1 MKHTRIA
8 IVVSGFPRL
17 SETFAVNELL
27 ALAERDALVAI
38 FATKPG
44 DGTQPQL
51 GSERLSELLTVLPNE
66 STDRQAAVVAN
77 NLKRLNVNAVH
88 GYFAH
93 QPAEVAWR
101 AAERLRVPSGFS
113 VHAKDARK
121 ISSSELGIRAKRA
134 ACVVACNSD
143 VASTIEET
151 GARVHLIPH
160 GVDLER
166 FKASPP
172 PASAT
177 FQILAVG
184 RLVEKKGFHFL
195 IEAVSRLK
203 FPFQLRIIGEGP
215 DRERLAQMIST
226 YDLSGQVTLCGPRT
240 HDQLPEEY
248 ARAHVVA
255 VPSIVDHAGDRDGLP
270 NVVLEA
276 MASARAVVATKAGA
290 IAAAVKDNE
299 TGLLLPAAD
308 PLSLALA
315 LTRLAQDL
323 PLRVKL
329 AVTAREYV
337 EQHYEMKS
345 CSERFCHLLEEVY
358 A

>member
-1 MKHTRIA
+1 MSAAQIA
-8 IVVSGFPRL
+8 VVVSGFPRR

-27 ALAERDALVAI
+27 ALAQRDALAAV

-44 DGTQPQL
+44 DGTKPQL
-51 GSERLSELLTVLPNE
+51 GSERLTELLTVLPND
-66 STDRQAAVVAN
+66 TADNQALAVARALRDR
-77 NLKRLNVNAVH
+77 NVKAVH

-93 QPAEVAWR
+93 QPAEIAWR
-101 AAERLRVPSGFS
+101 AAERLRLPSGFS

-121 ISSSELGIRAKRA
+121 ISSHELSIRAQRA

-143 VASTIEET
+143 VATTIQKT

-166 FKASPP
+166 FNVSLEP
-172 PASAT
+172 PAGI

-195 IEAVSRLK
+195 IEAVSRLR

-215 DRERLAQMIST
+215 EQERLAQMISA
-226 YDLSGQVTLCGPRT
+226 YHLSDRVALCGPRS

-255 VPSIVDHAGDRDGLP
+255 VPSIVDKAGDRDGLP

-276 MASARAVVATKAGA
+276 MASGRAVVASKAGA
-290 IAAAVKDNE
+290 IGVAIKDDE
-299 TGLLLPAAD
+299 TGLLLPAGD
-308 PLSLALA
+308 PFSLALA
-315 LTRLAQDL
+315 LTRLAQDW
-323 PLRVKL
+323 PLRIRL
-329 AVTAREYV
+329 SFTAREYV
-337 EQHYEMKS
+337 EQHYEVKC
-345 CSERFCHLLEEVY
+345 CSERFCQLLEEVY

>member
-1 MKHTRIA
+1 MSPARIA
-8 IVVSGFPRL
+8 VVVSGFPRL

-27 ALAERDALVAI
+27 ALAQRGALAAI

-51 GSERLSELLTVLPNE
+51 GSERLSELLTLLPND
-66 STDRQAAVVAN
+66 STDAQAAVVADA
-77 NLKRLNVNAVH
+77 LKDRNVNAVH

-101 AAERLRVPSGFS
+101 AAERLRLPSGFS

-143 VASTIEET
+143 VAATIEET
-151 GARVHLIPH
+151 GARVHLLPH
-160 GVDLER
+160 GVNLER
-166 FKASPP
+166 FKATPLP
-172 PASAT
+172 PAAI

-215 DRERLAQMIST
+215 EHERLAQMISA
-226 YDLSGQVTLCGPRT
+226 YHLSDRVTLCGPGA
-240 HDQLPEEY
+240 HDHLPEEY
-248 ARAHVVA
+248 ARAHAVA
-255 VPSIVDHAGDRDGLP
+255 VPSIVDRAGDRDGLP

-276 MASARAVVATKAGA
+276 MASGRAVVAFKAGA
-290 IAAAVKDNE
+290 IETAVKDNE

-308 PLSLALA
+308 SLSLALA
-315 LTRLAQDL
+315 LTRLAEDF
-323 PLRVKL
+323 PLRLRL
-329 AVTAREYV
+329 AVAAREFV
-337 EQHYEMKS
+337 EQHYEMKT

>member
-1 MKHTRIA
+1 MNCASIA
-8 IVVSGFPRL
+8 VVVSGFPRL

-27 ALAERDALVAI
+27 ALAERDALAAI

-44 DGTQPQL
+44 DGTRQQL
-51 GSERLSELLTVLPNE
+51 GSERLSQLLTVLPND
-66 STDRQAAVVAN
+66 TADKQAAVVTCA
-77 NLKRLNVNAVH
+77 LKDRNVKAVH

-143 VASTIEET
+143 VASTIQET
-151 GARVHLIPH
+151 GARVHLMPH
-160 GVDLER
+160 GVDLAQ
-166 FKASPP
+166 FKMSPL
-172 PASAT
+172 PAGRV

-215 DRERLAQMIST
+215 EQERLAEMISG
-226 YDLSGQVTLCGPRT
+226 YRLGQRVTLCGPKT

-255 VPSIVDHAGDRDGLP
+255 VPSIVDSAGDRDGLP
-270 NVVLEA
+270 NVVLEG
-276 MASARAVVATKAGA
+276 MASGRAVVASNAGA
-290 IAAAVKDNE
+290 IRAAVRDNE
-299 TGLLLPAAD
+299 TGLLLRAGD
-308 PLSLALA
+308 PLSLVLA

-323 PLRVKL
+323 SLRERL
-329 AVTAREYV
+329 AITARKHV
-337 EQHYEMKS
+337 EQHYDVTS
-345 CSERFCHLLEEVY
+345 CSERFCQLLEEAY

>member
-1 MKHTRIA
+1 MMRTRIA
-8 IVVSGFPRL
+8 VVVSGFPRL

-44 DGTQPQL
+44 DGTPPQL
-51 GSERLSELLTVLPNE
+51 GSERLSQLLTVLPNE
-66 STDRQAAVVAN
+66 SAVRQAALVAN
-77 NLKRLNVNAVH
+77 VLKDLNVKAVH

-121 ISSSELGIRAKRA
+121 ISSSELRIRANRA

-143 VASTIEET
+143 VAASIQET
-151 GARVHLIPH
+151 GARVHLMPH
-160 GVDLER
+160 GVDLDL
-166 FKASPP
+166 FKTSPP
-172 PASAT
+172 PADGV
-177 FQILAVG
+177 FRILAVG
-184 RLVEKKGFHFL
+184 RLVEKKGFDVL
-195 IEAVSRLK
+195 IEAVSRLE

-215 DRERLAQMIST
+215 GREHLSQMISA
-226 YDLSGQVTLCGPRT
+226 YNLSDQVTLCGSRT

-276 MASARAVVATKAGA
+276 MASGRAVVASNAGA
-290 IAAAVKDNE
+290 ISAAVRDNE

-323 PLRVKL
+323 PLRARL
-329 AVTAREYV
+329 AATAREHV
-337 EQHYEMKS
+337 EHHYEMKG

>member
-1 MKHTRIA
+1 MSGTRIA
-8 IVVSGFPRL
+8 VVVSGFPRR

-27 ALAERDALVAI
+27 ALAKRDALAAI

-44 DGTQPQL
+44 DGSQPQ
-51 GSERLSELLTVLPNE
+51 SELLSKFLTVLPND
-66 STDRQAAVVAN
+66 TADRQAAAVAEA
-77 NLKRLNVNAVH
+77 LRDRNVKAVH

-93 QPAEVAWR
+93 EPAEVAWR
-101 AAERLRVPSGFS
+101 AAERLCLPSGFS

-121 ISSSELGIRAKRA
+121 ISSSELGTRAKRA

-143 VASTIEET
+143 VATTIQKT
-151 GARVHLIPH
+151 GAHVHLIPH

-166 FKASPP
+166 FRVSSLPP
-172 PASAT
+172 EGT

-215 DRERLAQMIST
+215 EEERLALMIST
-226 YDLSGQVTLCGPRT
+226 YHRAGQVTLCGPRT

-255 VPSIVDHAGDRDGLP
+255 VPSIVDKAGDRDGLP

-276 MASARAVVATKAGA
+276 MASGRAVVASKAGA
-290 IAAAVKDNE
+290 IDAAVKDNE
-299 TGLLLPAAD
+299 TGLLLPPGD
-308 PLSLALA
+308 SPSLALA

-323 PLRVKL
+323 SLRARL
-329 AVTAREYV
+329 AVTAREHV
-337 EQHYEMKS
+337 KQHYEMEN
-345 CSERFCHLLEEVY
+345 CSERFCHLLEEAY

>member
-1 MKHTRIA
+1 MSSALIA
-8 IVVSGFPRL
+8 VVVSGFPRL

-27 ALAERDALVAI
+27 ALAKRDALTAI

-44 DGTQPQL
+44 DATQPQL
-51 GSERLSELLTVLPNE
+51 GSERLSELLTVLPND
-66 STDRQAAVVAN
+66 TADRQAAVVAHT
-77 NLKRLNVNAVH
+77 LKNRNVKAVH

-101 AAERLRVPSGFS
+101 AAVRLRLPSGFS

-121 ISSSELGIRAKRA
+121 ISNGELAIRAKRA

-143 VASTIEET
+143 VASTIRKT
-151 GARVHLIPH
+151 GARVHLMPH
-160 GVDLER
+160 GVDLDR
-166 FKASPP
+166 FNLSPL
-172 PASAT
+172 PAGRV
-177 FQILAVG
+177 FQVLAVG

-203 FPFQLRIIGEGP
+203 FPFQLRVVGEGP
-215 DRERLAQMIST
+215 EQERLAQMISA
-226 YDLSGQVTLCGPRT
+226 YQLADQVTLCGPRT

-248 ARAHVVA
+248 ARAHVVV
-255 VPSIVDHAGDRDGLP
+255 VPSIVDSAGDRDGLP

-276 MASARAVVATKAGA
+276 MASGRTVVASDAGA
-290 IAAAVKDNE
+290 IGVAVRDSE
-299 TGLLLPAAD
+299 TGLLLPAGD

-323 PLRVKL
+323 PLRERL
-329 AVTAREYV
+329 ATAAREHV
-337 EQHYEMKS
+337 AEHYEMKN
-345 CSERFCHLLEEVY
+345 CSERFCRLLEEVY

>member
-1 MKHTRIA
+1 MNHARIA
-8 IVVSGFPRL
+8 VVVSGFPRL

-27 ALAERDALVAI
+27 ALAKRDALAAI

-44 DGTQPQL
+44 DGTQAQV
-51 GSERLSELLTVLPNE
+51 GSERLSELLTVLPNDTAD
-66 STDRQAAVVAN
+66 SQAAVVADV
-77 NLKRLNVNAVH
+77 LKDRKVKAVH

-101 AAERLRVPSGFS
+101 AAERLRLPSGFS

-121 ISSSELGIRAKRA
+121 ISTSELGIRAKRA

-143 VASTIEET
+143 VASTIQKT
-151 GARVHLIPH
+151 GALVHLIPH
-160 GVDLER
+160 GVDLKR
-166 FKASPP
+166 FKTSPL
-172 PASAT
+172 PASET

-195 IEAVSRLK
+195 IEAVSRLT

-215 DRERLAQMIST
+215 EQERLARLISACH
-226 YDLSGQVTLCGPRT
+226 LSPQVELCGPRT
-240 HDQLPEEY
+240 HVQLPEEY

-255 VPSIVDHAGDRDGLP
+255 VPSIVDKGGDRDGLP

-276 MASARAVVATKAGA
+276 MASGRAVVASGTGA
-290 IAAAVKDNE
+290 IGAAVRDNE
-299 TGLLLPAAD
+299 TGLLLPAGD

-323 PLRVKL
+323 PLRVRL

-337 EQHYEMKS
+337 EQHYEVKG
-345 CSERFCHLLEEVY
+345 CSERFCDLLEEVY

>member
-1 MKHTRIA
+1 MKGARIA
-8 IVVSGFPRL
+8 VVVSGFPRL
-17 SETFAVNELL
+17 SETFAINELL

-44 DGTQPQL
+44 DGSQPQL

-66 STDRQAAVVAN
+66 TADRQAAIVAN
-77 NLKRLNVNAVH
+77 VLKDRNVRAVH

-93 QPAEVAWR
+93 QPADVAWR

-121 ISSSELGIRAKRA
+121 ISSTALGIRAKRA

-143 VASTIEET
+143 VAATIQEA

-166 FKASPP
+166 FKASPL
-172 PASAT
+172 PASGA

-195 IEAVSRLK
+195 IEAVSHLK

-215 DRERLAQMIST
+215 DRERLAQMISA

-255 VPSIVDHAGDRDGLP
+255 VPSIVDQAGDRDGLP

-276 MASARAVVATKAGA
+276 MASGRAVVANKAGA
-290 IAAAVKDNE
+290 IGAAVRDNE

-308 PLSLALA
+308 PLSLASA

-323 PLRVKL
+323 PLRVRL
-329 AVTAREYV
+329 AVTARKHV
-337 EQHYEMKS
+337 EQHYEMKG

>member
-1 MKHTRIA
+1 MSRAGIA
-8 IVVSGFPRL
+8 VVVSGFPRL

-27 ALAERDALVAI
+27 ALAERGALAAI

-44 DGTQPQL
+44 DGSQPAL
-51 GSERLSELLTVLPNE
+51 GSERLSELLTVLPGE
-66 STDRQAAVVAN
+66 TADRQAAVVAN
-77 NLKRLNVNAVH
+77 ALKDRNVKAVH

-93 QPAEVAWR
+93 QPAEVAYR
-101 AAERLRVPSGFS
+101 AAERLGLPFGFS

-121 ISSSELGIRAKRA
+121 ISRGELDMRAKRA

-143 VASTIEET
+143 VAASIQTT
-151 GARVHLIPH
+151 GARVHLVPH
-160 GVDLER
+160 GVDLNR
-166 FKASPP
+166 FKVSPLP
-172 PASAT
+172 PGGT

-195 IEAVSRLK
+195 IDAASRLK

-215 DRERLAQMIST
+215 ERERLAQMISA
-226 YDLSGQVTLCGPRT
+226 YDLLGQVTLCGPRT

-255 VPSIVDHAGDRDGLP
+255 VPSIVDEAGDRDGLP

-276 MASARAVVATKAGA
+276 MASGRAVVASNAGA
-290 IAAAVKDNE
+290 VGTAVRDNE
-299 TGLLLPAAD
+299 TGLLLPAGD

-315 LTRLAQDL
+315 LTHLAKDLSLRVRLA
-323 PLRVKL
+323 
-329 AVTAREYV
+329 ATAREHV
-337 EQHYEMKS
+337 EQHYEMKG

>member
-1 MKHTRIA
+1 MNCARIA
-8 IVVSGFPRL
+8 VVVSGFPRL

-27 ALAERDALVAI
+27 ALAERDALAAI

-44 DGTQPQL
+44 DGTQPQP
-51 GSERLSELLTVLPNE
+51 GSERLSQLLTVLPND
-66 STDRQAAVVAN
+66 TADGQATVVAN
-77 NLKRLNVNAVH
+77 VLKDRNVKAVH

-93 QPAEVAWR
+93 QPAEVAWL
-101 AAERLRVPSGFS
+101 AAERLRLPSGFS

-121 ISSSELGIRAKRA
+121 ISSCELGIRAKRA

-143 VASTIEET
+143 VASTIQKT
-151 GARVHLIPH
+151 GTRVHLIPH
-160 GVDLER
+160 GVDLNR
-166 FKASPP
+166 FKVSPQ
-172 PASAT
+172 PASRT

-195 IEAVSRLK
+195 IEAVSRLN

-215 DRERLAQMIST
+215 ERERLAQMISA
-226 YDLSGQVTLCGPRT
+226 YRLSKQVTLCGPGT
-240 HDQLPEEY
+240 HEQLPEEY

-255 VPSIVDHAGDRDGLP
+255 VPSIVDTAGDRDGLP

-276 MASARAVVATKAGA
+276 MASGRAIVACKAGA
-290 IAAAVKDNE
+290 IEAAVKDNE
-299 TGLLLPAAD
+299 TGLLLPAGD
-308 PLSLALA
+308 SLSLAFA
-315 LTRLAQDL
+315 LTRLARNG
-323 PLRVKL
+323 PLRVRL
-329 AVTAREYV
+329 AAAAREHV

>member
-1 MKHTRIA
+1 MMRTRIA
-8 IVVSGFPRL
+8 VVVSGFPRL

-44 DGTQPQL
+44 DGTSPQL

-66 STDRQAAVVAN
+66 SAVRQAALVAN
-77 NLKRLNVNAVH
+77 VLKDLNVKAVH

-143 VASTIEET
+143 VAATIQET
-151 GARVHLIPH
+151 GARVHLMPH
-160 GVDLER
+160 GVDLDL

-172 PASAT
+172 PANGV
-177 FQILAVG
+177 FRILAVG
-184 RLVEKKGFHFL
+184 RLVEKKGFDVL
-195 IEAVSRLK
+195 IEAVSHLQ
-203 FPFQLRIIGEGP
+203 FPFQLRIIGGGP
-215 DRERLAQMIST
+215 DREHLAQMISA
-226 YDLSGQVTLCGPRT
+226 YRLSGQVTLCGPKS

-248 ARAHVVA
+248 ARAHVVV
-255 VPSIVDHAGDRDGLP
+255 VPSIVDKAGDRDGLP

-276 MASARAVVATKAGA
+276 MASGRAVVASNAGA
-290 IAAAVKDNE
+290 ISAAVRDEE

-308 PLSLALA
+308 RLLLAFA
-315 LTRLAQDL
+315 LTRLARNWR
-323 PLRVKL
+323 LRVKL
-329 AVTAREYV
+329 AVAARKHV
-337 EQHYEMKS
+337 EEHYEVKG

>member
-1 MKHTRIA
+1 MNCGQIA
-8 IVVSGFPRL
+8 VVVSGFPRL
-17 SETFAVNELL
+17 SETFAINELL
-27 ALAERDALVAI
+27 ALAGRDALAAI

-44 DGTQPQL
+44 DGTRPQH
-51 GSERLSELLTVLPNE
+51 GGERLSQLLTVLP
-66 STDRQAAVVAN
+66 TGTADRQSAVVADA
-77 NLKRLNVNAVH
+77 LKDRNVKAVH

-101 AAERLRVPSGFS
+101 AAERLRLPSGFS

-121 ISSSELGIRAKRA
+121 ISISELGIRAKRA

-143 VASTIEET
+143 VASTIQET
-151 GARVHLIPH
+151 GARVHLMPH
-160 GVDLER
+160 GVDLDQ
-166 FKASPP
+166 FNMSPLP
-172 PASAT
+172 T
-177 FQILAVG
+177 CGIFQILAVG

-203 FPFQLRIIGEGP
+203 FPFQLRIIGAGP
-215 DRERLAQMIST
+215 EQDRLARMISAHN
-226 YDLSGQVTLCGPRT
+226 LLGHVTLCGPRT

-255 VPSIVDHAGDRDGLP
+255 VPSIVDSAGDRDGLP

-276 MASARAVVATKAGA
+276 MASGRAVVASNAGA
-290 IAAAVKDNE
+290 ICAAVRDNE
-299 TGLLLPAAD
+299 TGLLLPAGD
-308 PLSLALA
+308 PASIALA

-323 PLRVKL
+323 SLRARL
-329 AVTAREYV
+329 AITARNHV
-337 EQHYEMKS
+337 EQHYDRRS
-345 CSERFCHLLEEVY
+345 CSERFCQLLEEAY

>member
-1 MKHTRIA
+1 MNCGQIA
-8 IVVSGFPRL
+8 VVVSGFPRL

-27 ALAERDALVAI
+27 ALAERDALAAI

-44 DGTQPQL
+44 DGTPPQL
-51 GSERLSELLTVLPNE
+51 GSERLSQLLTVLPND
-66 STDRQAAVVAN
+66 TAAKQAAFVATV
-77 NLKRLNVNAVH
+77 LKDRNVKAVH

-101 AAERLRVPSGFS
+101 AAERLRLPSGFS

-121 ISSSELGIRAKRA
+121 ISCSELGVRAKRA

-143 VASTIEET
+143 VAATIQET
-151 GARVHLIPH
+151 GARVHLLPH
-160 GVDLER
+160 GVDLDQ
-166 FKASPP
+166 FKTSPL
-172 PASAT
+172 PAGRV

-215 DRERLAQMIST
+215 EQDRLARIISN
-226 YDLSGQVTLCGPRT
+226 YRLGQQVQLCGPRA

-255 VPSIVDHAGDRDGLP
+255 VPSIVDSDGDRDGLP
-270 NVVLEA
+270 NVVLEG
-276 MASARAVVATKAGA
+276 MASGRAIVASDAGA
-290 IAAAVKDNE
+290 IGAAVRDNE
-299 TGLLLPAAD
+299 TGLLLPAGD

-315 LTRLAQDL
+315 FTRLAQDL
-323 PLRVKL
+323 SLRERL
-329 AVTAREYV
+329 AIAARKHV
-337 EQHYEMKS
+337 EQHYDVRS
-345 CSERFCHLLEEVY
+345 CSERFCQLLREAY

>member
-1 MKHTRIA
+1 MKRARIA
-8 IVVSGFPRL
+8 VVVSGFPRL

-27 ALAERDALVAI
+27 ALAKRDALAAV

-51 GSERLSELLTVLPNE
+51 GSERLSQLLTVLP
-66 STDRQAAVVAN
+66 SDTADRQAAEVAN
-77 NLKRLNVNAVH
+77 ALKDRNVKAVH

-101 AAERLRVPSGFS
+101 AAERLRLPSGFS

-121 ISSSELGIRAKRA
+121 ITCSELGIRANRA

-143 VASTIEET
+143 VAATIKKT

-160 GVDLER
+160 GVDLDR
-166 FKASPP
+166 FRASPLP
-172 PASAT
+172 GGRV

-203 FPFQLRIIGEGP
+203 VAFQLRIIGEGP
-215 DRERLAQMIST
+215 EQERLARMISA
-226 YDLSGQVTLCGPRT
+226 YQLSDYVTLCGPRT
-240 HDQLPEEY
+240 HEQLPEEY

-255 VPSIVDHAGDRDGLP
+255 VPSIVDQAGDRDGLP

-276 MASARAVVATKAGA
+276 MASGRAVVASMAGA
-290 IAAAVKDNE
+290 IGAAVRDYE

-329 AVTAREYV
+329 AATAREHV
-337 EQHYEMKS
+337 EQYYEMKC

>member
-1 MKHTRIA
+1 MSRARIA
-8 IVVSGFPRL
+8 VVVSGFPRR

-27 ALAERDALVAI
+27 ALAKHDTLAAI

-44 DGTQPQL
+44 DGTQPPL
-51 GSERLSELLTVLPNE
+51 GSERLSQLLTVLPNDTVE
-66 STDRQAAVVAN
+66 GQAAVVASV
-77 NLKRLNVNAVH
+77 LKDRHVKAVH

-101 AAERLRVPSGFS
+101 AAERLRLPSGFS

-121 ISSSELGIRAKRA
+121 ISGEELGIRAKRA

-143 VASTIEET
+143 VATTIHEA
-151 GARVHLIPH
+151 GAPVHLIPH

-166 FKASPP
+166 FKASPLQSGGP
-172 PASAT
+172 
-177 FQILAVG
+177 FQILGVG
-184 RLVEKKGFHFL
+184 RLVQKKGFHFL

-203 FPFQLRIIGEGP
+203 FPFQLRLIGEGP
-215 DRERLAQMIST
+215 EQERLAQMISA
-226 YDLSGQVTLCGPRT
+226 YHLLDQVKLCGPRSQ
-240 HDQLPEEY
+240 HQLPEEY

-255 VPSIVDHAGDRDGLP
+255 VPSIVDKTGDRDGLP

-276 MASARAVVATKAGA
+276 MASGRAVVACKVGA
-290 IAAAVKDNE
+290 IDAAVRDNA

-308 PLSLALA
+308 PHSLALA

-323 PLRVKL
+323 PLRVRL
-329 AVTAREYV
+329 AVTAREHV
-337 EQHYEMKS
+337 EQHYEMKD

>member
-1 MKHTRIA
+1 MSRARIA
-8 IVVSGFPRL
+8 VVVSGFPRL

-44 DGTQPQL
+44 DGTHAQL
-51 GSERLSELLTVLPNE
+51 GLSEFLTVLP
-66 STDRQAAVVAN
+66 SDTADRQAAVVAQS
-77 NLKRLNVNAVH
+77 LRARNVNAVH

-93 QPAEVAWR
+93 QPAEVAWL
-101 AAERLRVPSGFS
+101 AAERLRLPSGFS

-121 ISSSELGIRAKRA
+121 ISGSELGIRAKRA
-134 ACVVACNSD
+134 ACVVACNND
-143 VASTIEET
+143 VATTIQKT

-166 FKASPP
+166 FKASPLP
-172 PASAT
+172 PIGT

-215 DRERLAQMIST
+215 ERERLAQMISA
-226 YDLSGQVTLCGPRT
+226 YHLSDEVTLCGPRA
-240 HDQLPEEY
+240 HNQLPEEY

-255 VPSIVDHAGDRDGLP
+255 IPSIVDNAGDRDGLP

-276 MASARAVVATKAGA
+276 MACGRAVVACKAGA
-290 IAAAVKDNE
+290 IDAAVRDNE
-299 TGLLLPAAD
+299 TGLLLPAGD

-315 LTRLAQDL
+315 LTRLAEDL
-323 PLRVKL
+323 PLRARL
-329 AVTAREYV
+329 AVTAREHV
-337 EQHYEMKS
+337 EQHYEMKA
-345 CSERFCHLLEEVY
+345 CSERFWHLLEEVY

>member
-1 MKHTRIA
+1 MNCGQIA
-8 IVVSGFPRL
+8 VVVSGFPRR

-27 ALAERDALVAI
+27 ALAERDALAAI

-44 DGTQPQL
+44 DGTRPQF
-51 GSERLSELLTVLPNE
+51 GSERLSELLTVLP
-66 STDRQAAVVAN
+66 TGTADKQAAFVATA
-77 NLKRLNVNAVH
+77 LKVRNVKAVH

-101 AAERLRVPSGFS
+101 AADRLRLPSGFS

-143 VASTIEET
+143 VASTIQET
-151 GARVHLIPH
+151 GAQVHLMPH
-160 GVDLER
+160 GVDLDQ
-166 FKASPP
+166 FKTSPL
-172 PASAT
+172 PAGGV

-215 DRERLAQMIST
+215 EQDRLAEMISGNRLGQRVM
-226 YDLSGQVTLCGPRT
+226 LSGPRT

-255 VPSIVDHAGDRDGLP
+255 VPSIVDSAGDRDGLP
-270 NVVLEA
+270 NVVLEG
-276 MASARAVVATKAGA
+276 MASGRAVVASNAGA
-290 IAAAVKDNE
+290 ISAAVRDNE
-299 TGLLLPAAD
+299 TGLLLPAGD
-308 PLSLALA
+308 PLSLVLA

-323 PLRVKL
+323 SLRERL
-329 AVTAREYV
+329 AITARKHL
-337 EQHYEMKS
+337 EQHYDMRS
-345 CSERFCHLLEEVY
+345 CSGRFCQLLEGAY

>member
-1 MKHTRIA
+1 MSRGQIA
-8 IVVSGFPRL
+8 VIVSGFPRR

-27 ALAERDALVAI
+27 ALAKRDALAAV

-44 DGTQPQL
+44 DGTQPPL
-51 GSERLSELLTVLPNE
+51 GSERLSQYLTVLPND
-66 STDRQAAVVAN
+66 TPDRQAAVVAYA
-77 NLKRLNVNAVH
+77 LKHRNIKAVH

-93 QPAEVAWR
+93 QPAEVAWH
-101 AAERLRVPSGFS
+101 AAERLRLPFGFS

-121 ISSSELGIRAKRA
+121 ISSSELGLRAKRA
-134 ACVVACNSD
+134 ACVIACNRD
-143 VASTIEET
+143 VATTIKRT
-151 GARVHLIPH
+151 GARVQLIPH

-166 FKASPP
+166 FQVSPLP
-172 PASAT
+172 PSGS

-195 IEAVSRLK
+195 IDAVSRLN

-215 DRERLAQMIST
+215 EQQRLSEMISA
-226 YDLSGQVTLCGPRT
+226 YGLSSQVTLCGPRT

-255 VPSIVDHAGDRDGLP
+255 VPSIVDKEGDRDGLP

-276 MASARAVVATKAGA
+276 MASGRAVVACKTGA
-290 IAAAVKDNE
+290 IDAAVRDE
-299 TGLLLPAAD
+299 QTGLLLPAGD
-308 PLSLALA
+308 PLLLALA
-315 LTRLAQDL
+315 LIRLAYDL
-323 PLRVKL
+323 PLRRRL
-329 AVTAREYV
+329 AVNARDSV

-345 CSERFCHLLEEVY
+345 CSERFCHLLEEAY

>member
-1 MKHTRIA
+1 MMRARIA
-8 IVVSGFPRL
+8 VVVSGFPRL

-44 DGTQPQL
+44 DGTPPQL

-66 STDRQAAVVAN
+66 SADSQAAVVAN
-77 NLKRLNVNAVH
+77 VLKDLNVKAVH

-121 ISSSELGIRAKRA
+121 ISISELGIRAKRA

-143 VASTIEET
+143 VAATIQET

-160 GVDLER
+160 GVDLGR
-166 FKASPP
+166 FKASSL
-172 PASAT
+172 PASGT
-177 FQILAVG
+177 LQILAVG
-184 RLVEKKGFHFL
+184 RLVAKKGFHFL
-195 IEAVSRLK
+195 IEAVARLK

-215 DRERLAQMIST
+215 EQDRLAQMISA
-226 YDLSGQVTLCGPRT
+226 YHLSDQVTLCGPRT

-248 ARAHVVA
+248 SRAHVVA
-255 VPSIVDHAGDRDGLP
+255 VPSIVDKTGDRDGLP

-276 MASARAVVATKAGA
+276 MASARAVVASKAGA
-290 IAAAVKDNE
+290 ISAAVRDNE
-299 TGLLLPAAD
+299 TGLLLPAGD

-323 PLRVKL
+323 PLQVKL
-329 AVTAREYV
+329 AVTAREHV
-337 EQHYEMKS
+337 EQHYEMKG

>member
-1 MKHTRIA
+1 MSRARIA
-8 IVVSGFPRL
+8 VVVSGFPRL

-27 ALAERDALVAI
+27 ALAERDALAAI

-44 DGTQPQL
+44 DGTRHPL
-51 GSERLSELLTVLPNE
+51 GSERLSQLLTVLPNDTAE
-66 STDRQAAVVAN
+66 RQAAFVAGA
-77 NLKRLNVNAVH
+77 LKGRNVKAVH

-101 AAERLRVPSGFS
+101 AAGRLRLPSGFS

-121 ISSSELGIRAKRA
+121 ISNSELGIRAKRA

-143 VASTIEET
+143 VASTIRKT
-151 GARVHLIPH
+151 GARVHLMPH
-160 GVDLER
+160 GVDLDR
-166 FKASPP
+166 FNVSPR
-172 PASAT
+172 PAGRV
-177 FQILAVG
+177 FQVLAVG

-203 FPFQLRIIGEGP
+203 FPLQLRIIGEGP
-215 DRERLAQMIST
+215 EQERLAQMISA
-226 YDLSGQVTLCGPRT
+226 YQLADHVTLCGPRT

-255 VPSIVDHAGDRDGLP
+255 VPSIVDKEGDRDGLP

-276 MASARAVVATKAGA
+276 MASGRAVVACQAGA
-290 IAAAVKDNE
+290 IAAAVKDSE
-299 TGLLLPAAD
+299 TGLLPPAGD

-315 LTRLAQDL
+315 LTRLARDMS
-323 PLRVKL
+323 LRERL
-329 AVTAREYV
+329 ATAARKYV
-337 EQHYEMKS
+337 EEHYEVKS
-345 CSERFCHLLEEVY
+345 CSERFCRLLEEAY

>member
-1 MKHTRIA
+1 MNCGQIA
-8 IVVSGFPRL
+8 VVVSGFPRL

-27 ALAERDALVAI
+27 ALAERDALAAI

-44 DGTQPQL
+44 DGTRPQF
-51 GSERLSELLTVLPNE
+51 GSERLSELLTVLP
-66 STDRQAAVVAN
+66 TGTADRQSAVVADA
-77 NLKRLNVNAVH
+77 LKDRDVKGVH

-101 AAERLRVPSGFS
+101 AAERLRLPSGFS

-143 VASTIEET
+143 VASIIQET
-151 GARVHLIPH
+151 GARVHLMPH
-160 GVDLER
+160 GVDLDQ
-166 FKASPP
+166 FKTSPQP
-172 PASAT
+172 GGGL

-195 IEAVSRLK
+195 IEAVSRLT

-215 DRERLAQMIST
+215 DQERLAEMISG
-226 YDLSGQVTLCGPRT
+226 YRLGQQVMLCGPRT

-255 VPSIVDHAGDRDGLP
+255 VPSIVDSAGDRDGLP
-270 NVVLEA
+270 NVVLEG
-276 MASARAVVATKAGA
+276 MASGRAVVASNAGA
-290 IAAAVKDNE
+290 ISSAVRDNE
-299 TGLLLPAAD
+299 TGLLLPAGD

-315 LTRLAQDL
+315 LTRLAQDWL
-323 PLRVKL
+323 LRERL
-329 AVTAREYV
+329 AITARKHV
-337 EQHYEMKS
+337 EQHYDMRS
-345 CSERFCHLLEEVY
+345 CSERFCQLIEEAY

>member
-1 MKHTRIA
+1 MSRVGIA
-8 IVVSGFPRL
+8 VVMSGFPRL

-27 ALAERDALVAI
+27 ALAEHGALAAI

-44 DGTQPQL
+44 DGTPPAF
-51 GSERLSELLTVLPNE
+51 GSERLSELLTVLPGG
-66 STDRQAAVVAN
+66 SADRQAAVVAN
-77 NLKRLNVNAVH
+77 ALKDRNVKAVH

-101 AAERLRVPSGFS
+101 AAERLQLPFGFS
-113 VHAKDARK
+113 VHAKDVRK
-121 ISSSELGIRAKRA
+121 ISRGELDIRAKRA

-143 VASTIEET
+143 VATSIQTT
-151 GARVHLIPH
+151 GARLHLIPH
-160 GVDLER
+160 GVDLDR
-166 FKASPP
+166 FKVSPLP
-172 PASAT
+172 PGET

-195 IEAVSRLK
+195 IEAASRLK

-215 DRERLAQMIST
+215 EQERLAEMISA
-226 YDLSGQVTLCGPRT
+226 YHLSDRVTLCGPRT
-240 HDQLPEEY
+240 HNQLPEEY
-248 ARAHVVA
+248 ARAHVVT
-255 VPSIVDHAGDRDGLP
+255 VPSIVDKAGDRDGLP
-270 NVVLEA
+270 NVALEA
-276 MASARAVVATKAGA
+276 MASGRAVVASNAGA
-290 IAAAVKDNE
+290 IGTAIRDNE
-299 TGLLLPAAD
+299 TGLLLPAGD

-323 PLRVKL
+323 PLRLRL
-329 AVTAREYV
+329 AVSAREHV
-337 EQHYEMKS
+337 VQHYEMKG

>member
-1 MKHTRIA
+1 MNRTRIA
-8 IVVSGFPRL
+8 VVVSGFPRR

-27 ALAERDALVAI
+27 ALSERDALAAI

-44 DGTQPQL
+44 DGTEPHV
-51 GSERLSELLTVLPNE
+51 GTERLSELLTVLPNDTAE
-66 STDRQAAVVAN
+66 GQAAVVAN
-77 NLKRLNVNAVH
+77 ALKNRNVKAVH

-101 AAERLRVPSGFS
+101 AAERLRLPSGFS

-121 ISSSELGIRAKRA
+121 ISRDELGIRAKRA

-143 VASTIEET
+143 VVTTIQKT
-151 GARVHLIPH
+151 GARVQLIPH

-166 FKASPP
+166 FKPSPL
-172 PASAT
+172 PARRT
-177 FQILAVG
+177 LQILAVG

-215 DRERLAQMIST
+215 EQERLAQMISA
-226 YDLSGQVTLCGPRT
+226 YHLSGQVSLCGPRT

-248 ARAHVVA
+248 ARTHVVA
-255 VPSIVDHAGDRDGLP
+255 VPSIVDKAGDRDGLP

-276 MASARAVVATKAGA
+276 MASGHAVVACRAGA
-290 IAAAVKDNE
+290 IDAAVRDDE
-299 TGLLLPAAD
+299 TGLLLPPGD
-308 PLSLALA
+308 PISIALA
-315 LTRLAQDL
+315 VTRLAQDL
-323 PLRVKL
+323 PLRARL
-329 AVTAREYV
+329 AVAAREHV

-345 CSERFCHLLEEVY
+345 CSERFCNLLEEIY

>member
-1 MKHTRIA
+1 M
-8 IVVSGFPRL
+8 
-17 SETFAVNELL
+17 
-27 ALAERDALVAI
+27 
-38 FATKPG
+38 
-44 DGTQPQL
+44 
-51 GSERLSELLTVLPNE
+51 PND
-66 STDRQAAVVAN
+66 TADRQAAVVVNA
-77 NLKRLNVNAVH
+77 LKNRNVKAVH

-93 QPAEVAWR
+93 QPAEVVWL
-101 AAERLRVPSGFS
+101 AAERLRLPSGFS

-121 ISSSELGIRAKRA
+121 ISSGEFSIRAKRA

-143 VASTIEET
+143 VATTIQKT

-166 FKASPP
+166 FEATPLP
-172 PASAT
+172 LGGT

-195 IEAVSRLK
+195 IEAVSRLQ

-215 DRERLAQMIST
+215 EQEHLAQMISA
-226 YDLSGQVTLCGPRT
+226 YHLSDHVTLCGPRD

-255 VPSIVDHAGDRDGLP
+255 VPSIVDQAGDRDGLP

-276 MASARAVVATKAGA
+276 MASGRAVVASKAGA
-290 IAAAVKDNE
+290 IDAAVRDNE
-299 TGLLLPAAD
+299 TGLLLPAGD

-315 LTRLAQDL
+315 LTRLAEDL
-323 PLRVKL
+323 PLRVRL
-329 AVTAREYV
+329 TVAAREHV
-337 EQHYEMKS
+337 EQYYEMKA

>member
-1 MKHTRIA
+1 
-8 IVVSGFPRL
+8 
-17 SETFAVNELL
+17 
-27 ALAERDALVAI
+27 
-38 FATKPG
+38 
-44 DGTQPQL
+44 
-51 GSERLSELLTVLPNE
+51 
-66 STDRQAAVVAN
+66 
-77 NLKRLNVNAVH
+77 
-88 GYFAH
+88 
-93 QPAEVAWR
+93 
-101 AAERLRVPSGFS
+101 
-113 VHAKDARK
+113 
-121 ISSSELGIRAKRA
+121 
-134 ACVVACNSD
+134 
-143 VASTIEET
+143 
-151 GARVHLIPH
+151 
-160 GVDLER
+160 
-166 FKASPP
+166 
-172 PASAT
+172 
-177 FQILAVG
+177 
-184 RLVEKKGFHFL
+184 
-195 IEAVSRLK
+195 
-203 FPFQLRIIGEGP
+203 
-215 DRERLAQMIST
+215 MISA
-226 YDLSGQVTLCGPRT
+226 YDLSGHVTLCGPRT

-255 VPSIVDHAGDRDGLP
+255 VPSVVDQAGDRDGLP

-276 MASARAVVATKAGA
+276 MASARTVVATKAGA

>member
-1 MKHTRIA
+1 MKRTRIA
-8 IVVSGFPRL
+8 VVVSGFPRL

-27 ALAERDALVAI
+27 ALAERDALIAI
-38 FATKPG
+38 FATQPG
-44 DGTQPQL
+44 EGTQPQL
-51 GSERLSELLTVLPNE
+51 GSERLSKLLTVLPND
-66 STDRQAAVVAN
+66 TADRQAAVVAN
-77 NLKRLNVNAVH
+77 VLRDRHVKAVH

-101 AAERLRVPSGFS
+101 AAERLRVASGFS

-121 ISSSELGIRAKRA
+121 ISSSELSIRANRA
-134 ACVVACNSD
+134 ACVVACNND
-143 VASTIEET
+143 VASTIQET

-166 FKASPP
+166 FKPSPL
-172 PASAT
+172 PASGA

-184 RLVEKKGFHFL
+184 RLVEKKGFQFL
-195 IEAVSRLK
+195 IDAVSRLK

-215 DRERLAQMIST
+215 DRERLAQMISA
-226 YDLSGQVTLCGPRT
+226 YDLSRQVTLCGPKT

-248 ARAHVVA
+248 ERAHVVA
-255 VPSIVDHAGDRDGLP
+255 VPSIVDRAGDRDGRP

-276 MASARAVVATKAGA
+276 MASGRAVVASKAGA
-290 IAAAVKDNE
+290 IDAAIRDNE
-299 TGLLLPAAD
+299 TGLLVPAAD
-308 PLSLALA
+308 PLALALA

-323 PLRVKL
+323 ALRLRL
-329 AVTAREYV
+329 AFVAREHV
-337 EQHYEMKS
+337 EQHYEIKG
-345 CSERFCHLLEEVY
+345 CSERFCRLLEEVY

>member
-1 MKHTRIA
+1 MNCGRIA
-8 IVVSGFPRL
+8 VVVSGFPRL

-27 ALAERDALVAI
+27 ALAERDALSAI

-44 DGTQPQL
+44 DSTRPQL
-51 GSERLSELLTVLPNE
+51 GSERLSGLLTVLP
-66 STDRQAAVVAN
+66 SDTADRQAAVVAN
-77 NLKRLNVNAVH
+77 ALKDRNVKAVH

-93 QPAEVAWR
+93 QPAEVAWL
-101 AAERLRVPSGFS
+101 AAQRLRLPSGFS

-121 ISSSELGIRAKRA
+121 VSTSELAIRAKRA
-134 ACVVACNSD
+134 ACVVACNHD
-143 VASTIEET
+143 VASTIQQT

-160 GVDLER
+160 GVDLKR
-166 FKASPP
+166 FQASPL
-172 PASAT
+172 PAIGT

-195 IEAVSRLK
+195 IEAASRLK

-215 DRERLAQMIST
+215 EQERLAQMIST
-226 YDLSGQVTLCGPRT
+226 YHLSDLVTLCGPRT
-240 HDQLPEEY
+240 NDQLPEEY

-255 VPSIVDHAGDRDGLP
+255 VPSIVDGAGDRDGLP

-276 MASARAVVATKAGA
+276 MASGRAVVASQTGA
-290 IAAAVKDNE
+290 ISAAVRDNE
-299 TGLLLPAAD
+299 TGLLLPAGD

-315 LTRLAQDL
+315 LTRLAHDL
-323 PLRVKL
+323 PLRERL
-329 AVTAREYV
+329 ANAARGHIV
-337 EQHYEMKS
+337 EHYDVRS
-345 CSERFCHLLEEVY
+345 CSERFCQLLEEAY

>member
-1 MKHTRIA
+1 MKSAQIA
-8 IVVSGFPRL
+8 VVVSGFPRL

-27 ALAERDALVAI
+27 ALAERDALAAI

-51 GSERLSELLTVLPNE
+51 GSERLSRLLTVLPNDSAE
-66 STDRQAAVVAN
+66 RQATIVAGA
-77 NLKRLNVNAVH
+77 LRSRNVRAVH

-101 AAERLRVPSGFS
+101 AAERLRLPSGFS

-143 VASTIEET
+143 VASTIQKT

-166 FKASPP
+166 FKFSPL
-172 PASAT
+172 PASGT
-177 FQILAVG
+177 LQILAVG

-195 IEAVSRLK
+195 IEAVSRLS
-203 FPFQLRIIGEGP
+203 FPFQLRIIGDGP
-215 DRERLAQMIST
+215 EHERLAQMISA
-226 YDLSGQVTLCGPRT
+226 YDLSDQVTLCGLRT
-240 HDQLPEEY
+240 HDQLPKEY

-276 MASARAVVATKAGA
+276 MASGRAVVASKAGA
-290 IAAAVKDNE
+290 IAAAVRDNE
-299 TGLLLPAAD
+299 TGLLLPAGD
-308 PLSLALA
+308 PLSLAFA

-323 PLRVKL
+323 PLQERL
-329 AVTAREYV
+329 AVTARAHV
-337 EQHYEMKS
+337 EQHYEMKA
-345 CSERFCHLLEEVY
+345 CSERFCDLLEEIY